1 MVTRRRQKAS
11 SSVQQV
17 LVKKPD
23 VRDQIRQLGIYKGNR
38 QCQPPRRLVE
48 LFVKRLR
55 SVEVVALYDAR
66 WSVETSL
73 VLVKRRLDLASLCD
87 DGANQLDLTLEKISV
102 EMV

>member
-1 MVTRRRQKAS
+1 
-11 SSVQQV
+11 
-17 LVKKPD
+17 
-23 VRDQIRQLGIYKGNR
+23 
-38 QCQPPRRLVE
+38 
-48 LFVKRLR
+48 
-55 SVEVVALYDAR
+55 VALYDAR